1 MRPLR
6 LKLNNFTAF
15 RAEQEIDF
23 TDLDLFALWG
33 PIGSGKSSILDAM
46 TYALYGEVDR
56 VGTRMSQLISQGQPR
71 MAVSLDFKVGR
82 ETLRVSRS
90 TPASGSSKA
99 LLERLEGDDWQTYG
113 PGADSVRGVN
123 SIIRTAVGLDYDAF
137 TRSVV
142 LPQGKFAQFL
152 VGDEARRRDILTEL
166 LGLDLFERMAERSN
180 QIARDARSRADTHDQ
195 IISTQF
201 GDVTED
207 AVAAARR
214 DATEAADRAAR
225 LATSVEKLVELCR
238 RDRDLQAAIDRL
250 SHCAQDVGA
259 AGATFASHD
268 RALGRHIG
276 DLGEGRERRASALV
290 DVEKAKDAFERAT
303 RDVERAVERWGTRDD
318 LIELRATIQALEQA
332 RAEVAAVE
340 GDLAT
345 ITRRAAET
353 KASATAA
360 EQSVARAETGLKEAK
375 LRLMTARQVHDHAHR
390 RDLVGSLVGGLGAG
404 DPCPICERPLDSVPE
419 VDVTVLEAAR
429 AELAGAETDHEH
441 ATDLLGD
448 AKRQLALAH
457 KDVSE
462 TGARFED
469 SQFQLAARAAHAA
482 DLFGAVT
489 AKLGSEVDDPRA
501 EVKERLAELE
511 GLESAALE
519 SATDHKMSIEILQ
532 ARDEEVAEIEATIDR
547 VRTAMAHAGL
557 DRTRRLVTE
566 VAPDLALDD
575 RSDAPLPEGA
585 AELGLQARAVA
596 TSLQEL
602 ASALDDKARSYEL
615 QRAELVMNARLL
627 AGTDE
632 TPEASVEELTSAARA
647 AADDTRATAVR
658 SEAAAT
664 ALTDQLTKLVDLRKE
679 MAAARAEQQIYETL
693 GRELRRDRII
703 DYLQA
708 EALIAL
714 AEAGSRRLQ
723 ELSGERY
730 RLAYED
736 DLGFSVVDAWNGEER
751 RGVKTLSGGETFL
764 ASLALAL
771 ALSEQVQLL
780 AVTEHHRLES
790 LFLDEGFGNLDA
802 ETLEVVV
809 AAIEQLGGEDRLV
822 GVITHVTEVAER
834 LPVRIEVNKS
844 PRGSTLSVEGR

>member
-99 LLERLEGDDWQTYG
+99 LLERLQGDGWETYG

-201 GDVTED
+201 GEVTED

-214 DATEAADRAAR
+214 DSTEAADRAAR

-276 DLGEGRERRASALV
+276 DLGEARERRASALV

-353 KASATAA
+353 KVSTTAA
-360 EQSVARAETGLKEAK
+360 EQSVARAATGLKEAK
-375 LRLMTARQVHDHAHR
+375 LRLTTARQAHDHAHR
-390 RDLVGSLVGGLGAG
+390 RDLVGSLVGGLGVG

-419 VDVTVLEAAR
+419 GDVTALEAAR
-429 AELAGAETDHEH
+429 AKLAGAETDHER

-469 SQFQLAARAAHAA
+469 SKAQLAARAAHAA
-482 DLFGAVT
+482 DLLGTVT
-489 AKLGSEVDDPRA
+489 AKLGSEVDNPRA
-501 EVKERLAELE
+501 EVEERLAELE

-519 SATDHKMSIEILQ
+519 SATDHKMSIETLQ

-557 DRTRRLVTE
+557 DRTRRLVIE
-566 VAPDLALDD
+566 VAPDLSLDD
-575 RSDAPLPEGA
+575 YVDAPLPEDA
-585 AELGLQARAVA
+585 AELGLQARTVA

-602 ASALDDKARSYEL
+602 ASALDDRARSCKLE
-615 QRAELVMNARLL
+615 RAELVMNARLL
-627 AGTDE
+627 AGTDV
-632 TPEASVEELTSAARA
+632 TREASVEELTKAARA
-647 AADDTRATAVR
+647 AADDARATAVR

-664 ALTDQLTKLVDLRKE
+664 ALTDQLTKLVNLSKE

-723 ELSGERY
+723 ELSGGRY

-834 LPVRIEVNKS
+834 LPVRIEVKKS
-844 PRGSTLSVEGR
+844 PRGSTLSIEGR